1 MTRVSAPAKAPN
13 PLTADSGARL
23 ADLAPDAL
31 LWLDANGRIVH
42 ANPAAAA
49 LTGHAVASLVGASCA
64 ELLDPRTPVGDPL
77 LGGGFHPS
85 SRLRS
90 VTGVPEQQV
99 RITRADGSEVLV
111 HVTASY
117 QRAADATLEGAT
129 LALRPAPRPSRQNP
143 SGIEIVST
151 VSHELRSP
159 LTSVKG
165 YTGLLLSR
173 WDRLTEVQK
182 REMLEQVNHDADRV
196 KRLIDELL
204 DISRLETGRLH
215 LHRQMVDIPAL
226 VDNVVTKV
234 RMEYPSLDARVV
246 AASDVPQVYADPDK
260 LTQVLTNLVENA
272 CKYASPVGLTI
283 TAEVGDGEVAVSV
296 ADRGEGIPSA
306 DLPKVFD
313 KFFRRDL
320 GRPTGSGLGL
330 WISRGLVQVHGG
342 KLTASSAPGE
352 GTTFRFTV
360 PLYSFEDL
368 HPTVSES
375 TRPDDT
381 ERGDA

>member
-1 MTRVSAPAKAPN
+1 MTGVRATSTIEP
-13 PLTADSGARL
+13 TAGRSD
-23 ADLAPDAL
+23 DDYPDAVMR
-31 LWLDANGRIVH
+31 LDADGRILE
-42 ANPAAAA
+42 ANGAAVA
-49 LTGHAVASLVGASCA
+49 LTGYPSRVLTKARCVDLLAPRAPDGTALLVDGYHRSA
-64 ELLDPRTPVGDPL
+64 
-77 LGGGFHPS
+77 
-85 SRLRS
+85 RLRS
-90 VTGVPEQQV
+90 VTGVPEQTV
-99 RITRADGSEVLV
+99 RILRADGEEIAV
-111 HVTASY
+111 HVTAAY
-117 QRAADATLEGAT
+117 HRDDAGHLVGAT
-129 LALRPAPRPSRQNP
+129 LAMRAAARRARQAP

-173 WDRLTEVQK
+173 WDRLQDDQK

-215 LHRQMVDIPAL
+215 LHRQMIDLAAIVA
-226 VDNVVTKV
+226 NVIVKV
-234 RMEYPSLDARVV
+234 RMEYPSLDARVMF
-246 AASDVPQVYADPDK
+246 SPDVPQVYADPDK

-272 CKYASPVGLTI
+272 CKYASPIGLI
-283 TAEVGDGEVAVSV
+283 VSAEVVDGAVAVSV
-296 ADRGEGIPSA
+296 CDRGEGIPST
-306 DLPKVFD
+306 DLPKVFE

-342 KLTASSAPGE
+342 TLTASSIPGE

-360 PLYSFEDL
+360 PLYSFDDL
-368 HPTVSES
+368 HP
-375 TRPDDT
+375 R
-381 ERGDA
+381 